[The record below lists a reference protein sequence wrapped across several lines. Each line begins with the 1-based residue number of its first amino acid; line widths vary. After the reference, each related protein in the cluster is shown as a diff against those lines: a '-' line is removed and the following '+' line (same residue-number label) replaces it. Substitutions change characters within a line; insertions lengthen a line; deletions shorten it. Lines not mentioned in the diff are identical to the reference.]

1 MTDLQSGTKPLVYA
15 VGPLDLPEMES
26 TATWL
31 NSASERGAIRLAC
44 FAAAGLAVQAPP
56 SIRDEPDL
64 MVVLLGEPD
73 AISPDQA
80 EDLARLAPLAP
91 VIVVQGA
98 WCASMGR
105 SRQLWPPG
113 CLVLPDNAP
122 RRIAMLLEQLAGS
135 RPATPAPWLA
145 MKDEAF
151 LADYATTSQ
160 LADLQSVQVDLI
172 GADRAVLSAVSDEL
186 FAAGAVCR
194 VIRPGEPEAANA
206 RGLRLIDDGFCWRIE
221 LAGQRVLVDKL
232 ASAASLVE
240 QVARFAGNTNGCNAA
255 TWQGS

>member
-1 MTDLQSGTKPLVYA
+1 MTNPQPSTKPLVYA
-15 VGPLDLPEMES
+15 VGPLNLPEMER
-26 TATWL
+26 TAAWL
-31 NSASERGAIRLAC
+31 NAASGRGAIRLAC
-44 FAAAGLAVQAPP
+44 FAGAGLAVQATV

-122 RRIAMLLEQLAGS
+122 RRIELLLQQLAGS
-135 RPATPAPWLA
+135 LPATPAPWLA

-160 LADLQSVQVDLI
+160 SADLKSVQIDLV
-172 GADRAVLSAVSDEL
+172 GADGAVLNAAGDAL
-186 FAAGAVCR
+186 TAAGAICR
-194 VIRPGEPEAANA
+194 VVRPGEQEAANA
-206 RGLRLIDDGFCWRIE
+206 EGLRLIDDGFGWRIE
-221 LAGQRVLVDKL
+221 LPGQKLLVDKL
-232 ASAASLVE
+232 ASATSLVE
-240 QVARFAGNTNGCNAA
+240 QVARLLSGEIPTEV
-255 TWQGS
+255 